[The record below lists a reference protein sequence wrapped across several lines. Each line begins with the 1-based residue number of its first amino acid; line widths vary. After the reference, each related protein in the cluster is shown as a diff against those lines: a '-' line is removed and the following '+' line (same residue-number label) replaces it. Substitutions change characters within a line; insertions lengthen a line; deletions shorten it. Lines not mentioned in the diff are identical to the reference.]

1 MKSINRVGNL
11 DKNYNKND
19 TSRVQLQK
27 VLILDLT
34 DISVQTSGMIFGNL
48 LKPKTIYLSKQIY
61 LLIDF

>member
-1 MKSINRVGNL
+1 MKSINRVGIL

-34 DISVQTSGMIFGNL
+34 DISVQTLGMILAIYSNL
-48 LKPKTIYLSKQIY
+48 KQFTFQNKFIC
-61 LLIDF
+61 